1 MKLRS
6 RTLSKLDKI
15 MTDIIGDTGEKV
27 PGLGVIAFKD
37 GKEVYSKFIGY
48 RNINKKLSV
57 TRDTRFRVASISK
70 MFTIFTIMQFVDK
83 GTIDLDTDV
92 SEYLGFNLRNPNFLE
107 TPITVRMLAS
117 HTSSLRDGNNYS
129 LPPECSIEEFFI
141 SNGAGYEAGI
151 HFAPRSETIGNYF
164 KYSNLNYNLLGT
176 IIEKVTGERFDLYQ
190 KKHILNQLD
199 MKADYVVSNLVKD
212 EFNNLGTIY
221 KKSKNSVWNED
232 FDWIAQV
239 DDYIEQPAK
248 DSIQIR
254 STDDD
259 NSTKYYDLNDY
270 KVGTNATIFSPT
282 GGLRISFEELSHCL
296 QMLMNDGIY
305 NGRQIISKGLLD
317 EMMSLQWVYNGNNG
331 DNYGVMFNYGLGMY
345 KIEGGSDAR
354 LCKDYDIDFIGHSG
368 EAYGLISGLYFI
380 PNTMSGVLFMTNG
393 TAVEPDINPK
403 SRGKFSNSYIW
414 EENIMN
420 PICQYIFGKQD

>member
-141 SNGAGYEAGI
+141 SNDAGYEAGI